1 MTQCV
6 QDPIDRCFARLV
18 HAALS
23 LQPFVDVLDAPI
35 HVISPL
41 DGAQLGP
48 EGSGEFECLL
58 NRIAARIGS
67 PDYRV
72 LGPAAASSLAIF
84 EKIVSDRLRAGGP
97 YEAAVQLAASAV
109 SELHPIIDAA
119 IREDFDCKFNHTEIR
134 SFDGAAL
141 RAYTAGEPRDQA
153 VMIVAACGMPA
164 KLCEPWIRILAQSHF
179 VVTWETRGLFGEVAN
194 FDLLACDVSAQ
205 AKDTLAVMDHF
216 GIKNAHLMGLCG
228 GAVIAVAAAIQA
240 PDRVSSMSL
249 WYGDFDLGPSSTKTM
264 HQRNMQEVMLL
275 AGAGRSDAAAT
286 HDLFCGAIVKGARP
300 DLAHFTLYPYATP
313 ELLFRFTKLN
323 GSIMSTNIAPML
335 PGAFPRTLV
344 VTSEDDSTAH
354 PAGSR
359 EVAARLPNAVLHV
372 EPHGDHLSFYDAS
385 PHLTALAL
393 QFIAGNE

>member
-6 QDPIDRCFARLV
+6 QNPIDLCFARLV
-18 HAALS
+18 HTALS
-23 LQPFVDVLDAPI
+23 LQPFVDVLAPPI

-41 DGAQLGP
+41 DGSQLGP
-48 EGSGEFECLL
+48 EGNGEFERLL

-72 LGPAAASSLAIF
+72 LESAEASSLAIF

-97 YEAAVQLAASAV
+97 YEAAVQLATPDA
-109 SELHPIIDAA
+109 SELDPIIDAA
-119 IREDFDCKFNHTEIR
+119 IREDFDCKFNRTEIR

-164 KLCEPWIRILAQSHF
+164 KLCQPWISFLAQGHF

-194 FDLLACDVSAQ
+194 FDSLACDVSAQ
-205 AKDTLAVMDHF
+205 AKDTLAAMDHF

-228 GAVIAVAAAIQA
+228 GAVIAVAAAGQT
-240 PDRVSSMSL
+240 PDRISSMSL

-264 HQRNMQEVMLL
+264 HQRNMQQVMLL
-275 AGAGRSDAAAT
+275 AAERSGAAAT

-335 PGAFPRTLV
+335 PDAFQRTLV

-385 PHLTALAL
+385 PHLTELAL
-393 QFIAGNE
+393 QFIAGNK

>member
-6 QDPIDRCFARLV
+6 QNPIDLCFARLV
-18 HAALS
+18 HTALS
-23 LQPFVDVLDAPI
+23 LQPFVDVLAPPI

-41 DGAQLGP
+41 DGSQLGP
-48 EGSGEFECLL
+48 EGNGEFERLL

-72 LGPAAASSLAIF
+72 LESAEASSLAIF

-97 YEAAVQLAASAV
+97 YEAAVQLATSAA
-109 SELHPIIDAA
+109 SELDPIIDAA
-119 IREDFDCKFNHTEIR
+119 IREGFDCKFNRTEIR

-164 KLCEPWIRILAQSHF
+164 KLCQPWISFLAQSHF
-179 VVTWETRGLFGEVAN
+179 VVTWETRGLFGEVAD
-194 FDLLACDVSAQ
+194 FDSLACDVSAQ
-205 AKDTLAVMDHF
+205 AKDTLAAMDHF

-228 GAVIAVAAAIQA
+228 GAVIAVAAAVQA
-240 PDRVSSMSL
+240 PDRISSMSL

-264 HQRNMQEVMLL
+264 HQRNMQQVMLL
-275 AGAGRSDAAAT
+275 AAERSGAAAT

-335 PGAFPRTLV
+335 PGAFQRTLV

-385 PHLTALAL
+385 PHLTELAL
-393 QFIAGNE
+393 QFIAGNK